1 MANTMFTRRQLLQTV
16 SAGFGYVAFAG
27 LCAQQV
33 RASSPL
39 SPKVPHFAPQA
50 KRIIFLCMR
59 GGPSHVE
66 LFDDKPKLTADHGKP
81 GILNK
86 SSKLLGSRWK
96 FAQHG
101 ESGQS
106 VSELLPNIATQAD
119 KLCIVRSMHTDNENH
134 PQALEQLHTGMF
146 QFQRPSMG
154 SWAVYGLGTENQ
166 NLPGFVSLSPL
177 TALGGLRYYQSSFL
191 PAIFSATTI
200 GEADKPIKN
209 AIVGNLKHPA
219 LALAEQRK
227 QLDLLQAMNQE
238 LAADLAHENRVEGMI
253 ESYELAF
260 RMQGELPK
268 VMNTSSET
276 KETLALYG
284 IDQGPTD
291 NFGRQCLLARRLAE
305 AGVRFIE
312 ITHTDWDHHGFL
324 SAGMPARSK
333 EIDKPIAGLLADL
346 AARGLLEDTLVV
358 WAGEF
363 GRTPEDPTQDG
374 RGHNSKGFS
383 IFMVGG
389 GIKPGISYGATDDY
403 GYEAIENKVHVH
415 DLHAT
420 MLHLLG
426 LDHEK
431 LTYRHGGRDYRL
443 TDVHGRVVKDI
454 LL

>member
-1 MANTMFTRRQLLQTV
+1 MLTRRQVLQNV

-27 LCAQQV
+27 LCADQ
-33 RASSPL
+33 AKAAGPL
-39 SPKVPHFAPQA
+39 APKTPHFTPKAN
-50 KRIIFLCMR
+50 RVIFLCMR

-66 LFDDKPKLTADHGKP
+66 LFDDKAKLSADHGKP

-86 SSKLLGSRWK
+86 SSKLLSSRWK
-96 FAQHG
+96 FAKHG

-106 VSELLPNIATQAD
+106 ISELLPNIATQAD

-200 GEADKPIKN
+200 GEADKAIKS
-209 AIVGNLKHPA
+209 AIVGNLKHPS
-219 LALAEQRK
+219 LSLNEQRQ
-227 QLDLLQAMNQE
+227 QLDLLQAMNRE

-268 VMNTSSET
+268 VMDTSSET
-276 KETLALYG
+276 KKTLALYG

-291 NFGRQCLLARRLAE
+291 NFGRQCLLARRFAE

-312 ITHTDWDHHGFL
+312 VTHTDWDHHGFL
-324 SAGMPARSK
+324 STGMPARSK
-333 EIDKPIAGLLADL
+333 EIDKPIAGLLQDL
-346 AARGLLEDTLVV
+346 AARGLLEETLVV

-383 IFMVGG
+383 IFMAGG
-389 GIKPGISYGATDDY
+389 GIKPGSAYGATDDY
-403 GYEAIENKVHVH
+403 GYEAIENKVHIH

>member
-1 MANTMFTRRQLLQTV
+1 MLSRRRLLQAV

-27 LCAQQV
+27 LCAE
-33 RASSPL
+33 
-39 SPKVPHFAPQA
+39 QA
-50 KRIIFLCMR
+50 KAEGILAPKQPQFPALAKRVIFLCMR

-66 LFDDKPKLTADHGKP
+66 LFDHKPQLSADHGKP
-81 GILNK
+81 GKLNS

-101 ESGQS
+101 ASGQWI
-106 VSELLPNIATQAD
+106 SELLPNIARKAD
-119 KLCIVRSMHTDNENH
+119 KLCVVRSMHTDNENH
-134 PQALEQLHTGMF
+134 PQALEQLHTGTF

-166 NLPGFVSLSPL
+166 NLPGFVSLNPL

-200 GEADKPIKN
+200 GEADKSIKT
-209 AIVGNLKHPA
+209 AAVGNLSHPT
-219 LALAEQRK
+219 LTKDQQRR
-227 QLDLLQAMNQE
+227 QLDLLQGMNRE
-238 LAADLAHENRVEGMI
+238 LSQQLVRDSRVEGMI

-260 RMQGELPK
+260 RMQGELPQ
-268 VMNTSSET
+268 VMDIRGES
-276 KETLALYG
+276 KETLDLYG
-284 IDQGPTD
+284 IDQGVTD
-291 NFGRQCLLARRLAE
+291 NFGRQCLLARRFAE

-312 ITHTDWDHHGFL
+312 LTHTDWDHHGFL

-333 EIDKPIAGLLADL
+333 EIDLPIAGLLTDL
-346 AARGLLEDTLVV
+346 EQRGLLNDTLVV

-363 GRTPEDPTQDG
+363 GRTPEDPTENG

-383 IFMVGG
+383 IFMAGG
-389 GIKPGISYGATDDY
+389 GAKPGSSYGATDEY
-403 GYEAIENKVHVH
+403 GYEAVENKMHIH

-431 LTYRHGGRDYRL
+431 LTFRHGGRDYRL
-443 TDVHGRVVKDI
+443 TDVHGRVVKDLI
-454 LL
+454 V

>member
-1 MANTMFTRRQLLQTV
+1 MLSRRQWLQTV

-27 LCAQQV
+27 LCAEQSH
-33 RASSPL
+33 AGPL
-39 SPKVPHFAPQA
+39 APKTPHFEPKA
-50 KRIIFLCMR
+50 KRVIFLCMR

-66 LFDDKPKLTADHGKP
+66 LFDDKPKLSADHGKP
-81 GILNK
+81 GLIHK

-96 FAQHG
+96 FQQHG
-101 ESGQS
+101 QSGLS
-106 VSELLPNIATQAD
+106 ISELLPNVAAQAD

-166 NLPGFVSLSPL
+166 NLPGFVSISPL

-191 PAIFSATTI
+191 PAIYSAITI
-200 GEADKPIKN
+200 GEADKSIKT
-209 AIVGNLKHPA
+209 ATVGNLKHPTLSPEA
-219 LALAEQRK
+219 QRQ
-227 QLDLLQAMNQE
+227 QLDLLQAMNRE
-238 LAADLAHENRVEGMI
+238 LASDLAHDNRVEGMI

-268 VMNTSSET
+268 VMDTSGET
-276 KETLALYG
+276 KETLEQYG
-284 IDQGPTD
+284 INAGPTD
-291 NFGRQCLLARRLAE
+291 NFGRQCLLARRFAE

-324 SAGMPARSK
+324 GTGMPARSK
-333 EIDKPIAGLLADL
+333 EIDQPIAGLLQDL
-346 AARGLLEDTLVV
+346 AARDLLRDTLVV

-383 IFMVGG
+383 IFLAGG
-389 GIKPGISYGATDDY
+389 GVKAGMAYGATDDY
-403 GYEAIENKVHVH
+403 GYEAVENKVHIH

-454 LL
+454 LA